1 MFLLLNR
8 LSIILFF
15 LCGRCDK
22 ALVVLLKLGE
32 TTQFIWPQFYD
43 GDFNRRAAFGHLV
56 EGLLQQELP
65 EVYNAFKVRKKAFF
79 SIYMYLLIIQQL

>member
-1 MFLLLNR
+1 MFLLLNH
-8 LSIILFF
+8 LSIIIYFF
-15 LCGRCDK
+15 RGRCDE

-65 EVYNAFKVRKKAFF
+65 EVYNAFKVREKRLF
-79 SIYMYLLIIQQL
+79 SIYVY